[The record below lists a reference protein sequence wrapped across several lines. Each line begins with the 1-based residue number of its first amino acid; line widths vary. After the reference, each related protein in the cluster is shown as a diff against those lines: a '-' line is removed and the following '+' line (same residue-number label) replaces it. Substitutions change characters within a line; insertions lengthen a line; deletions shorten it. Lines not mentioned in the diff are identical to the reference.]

1 MIRRLILAGSG
12 ISLAVAS
19 LLVVLA
25 GARFQTANA
34 LTNCDT
40 GTATLSTAEQ
50 SLVDQLNAYR
60 SQNGL
65 APLKVSPNL
74 SRAAAFMA
82 EDLLEKG
89 YWSHFEPSGRS
100 PFQRASDCGYPSK
113 DVGENLA
120 RGISTAS
127 GALAGFKSSGDHNE
141 HMLRPRWVV
150 VGIGYAGGYWAMEFG
165 TVDDSGA
172 PGGPTTTPGTPT
184 ATKTASSSP
193 TPTLTPTPGPGQ
205 PSKSPI
211 KRATLQMVSVE

>member
-12 ISLAVAS
+12 ISLAFAS

-65 APLKVSPNL
+65 APLKVSPSL

-100 PFQRASDCGYPSK
+100 PFQRASDCGYPSQNI
-113 DVGENLA
+113 GENLA
-120 RGISTAS
+120 IAGSAS
-127 GALAGFKSSGDHNE
+127 GAMSLWKGSATHNAN
-141 HMLRPRWVV
+141 MLNSRWVV
-150 VGIGYAGGYWAMEFG
+150 VGIGYAGGYWALDLG
-165 TVDDSGA
+165 AVDDSGA

-184 ATKTASSSP
+184 ATKTASPSP

-211 KRATLQMVSVE
+211 KRATLQMVAVE